1 MLRVANAVAEG
12 HMCGGIGVGGAQK
25 HISVAPCGGVVAK
38 PLTAEYRESMA
49 TKENLND
56 PSTRCSELSPISG
69 YRSPSGTPGS
79 RSRNDRKTR
88 RCKNKNQRET
98 SEVK

>member
-25 HISVAPCGGVVAK
+25 HISVAPCGVVAK

-49 TKENLND
+49 TKENLEQ
-56 PSTRCSELSPISG
+56 PLRQRCCELSPISG

-88 RCKNKNQRET
+88 RCKNKNQSET

>member
-25 HISVAPCGGVVAK
+25 HISTAPCEGVVAK

-49 TKENLND
+49 TLRLLGVGNAL
-56 PSTRCSELSPISG
+56 L
-69 YRSPSGTPGS
+69 
-79 RSRNDRKTR
+79 
-88 RCKNKNQRET
+88 
-98 SEVK
+98 

>member
-1 MLRVANAVAEG
+1 
-12 HMCGGIGVGGAQK
+12 MCGGIGVGGAQK
-25 HISVAPCGGVVAK
+25 HISVAPCGVVAK

-49 TKENLND
+49 TKEN
-56 PSTRCSELSPISG
+56 PSQRCLELSPISG

-88 RCKNKNQRET
+88 RCKNKNQSET